1 MFIEIHDYIAQKRQD
16 ARDAYDYARWIG
28 TPEPTM
34 ADLDKFLE
42 MTDGDVFSVTQE
54 ERDQIVYDIITA
66 K

>member
-16 ARDAYDYARWIG
+16 ARDAYDYARAIG
-28 TPEPTM
+28 TPEPTE
-34 ADLDKFLE
+34 ADIDLFLE
-42 MTDGDVFSVTQE
+42 RTNGDVFSVSQE